1 MKEDSEM
8 ETESGKYSSEDMH
21 EILEEITIRE
31 EEIKTAF
38 EQFMD
43 TVMEHDQD
51 EIYGERD
58 VSPTYSMLLED
69 FFQIASS
76 KYGFSIY
83 RPGITDEGLF
93 VEYPYDD
100 EITCFEL

>member
-43 TVMEHDQD
+43 TVMEHNQN

-58 VSPTYSMLLED
+58 VSFIYSAMLDD
-69 FFQIASS
+69 FFQIASE
-76 KYGFSIY
+76 KYGFTIY
-83 RPGITDEGLF
+83 RPTITENGLYT
-93 VEYPYDD
+93 EYPYDD
-100 EITCFEL
+100 EATYFDL